1 MKTKDVKKLAKEIM
15 TLEDIIDTSED
26 EDAINKAKNRIL
38 EISHNIS
45 VEDMIQVDEYIQD
58 HMQNQS

>member
-1 MKTKDVKKLAKEIM
+1 M

-26 EDAINKAKNRIL
+26 EGAINKAKNRIL

-45 VEDMIQVDEYIQD
+45 TEDMIQVDEYIQD

>member
-15 TLEDIIDTSED
+15 TLEDIIDKSND
-26 EDAINKAKNRIL
+26 DDAINKAKNRIL
-38 EISHNIS
+38 EISHNLS
-45 VEDMIQVDEYIQD
+45 VDDMIQVDEFIQD